1 VVDSSAPWTRVIYAH
16 GVASQNTFVLA
27 SVIAAAAL
35 MAFLN
40 RGPSHASP
48 GGGTQAREEEFDRSD
63 EEMGEELP
71 PDHPP
76 INGVAAEEMGEE
88 LPPDHPPVNGAGS
101 RGESLPP
108 DHPPIGAP
116 GAQPI
121 GLGAAAEE
129 PPALAWSIPKS
140 WKLLPN
146 SNTMRLFTYRIPAA
160 QGAPDAAELSIVRA
174 GGSADANLQRWV
186 EQFEGAVPGK
196 RERLT
201 VNGFEVHTLAVSGT
215 FTAGAMGGAAAAR
228 AGWALKGAVVDT
240 AAGAYFFKLTG
251 PEASVRMA
259 LTDFD
264 LLIKSLRKP
273 EAATL

>member
-1 VVDSSAPWTRVIYAH
+1 VAP
-16 GVASQNTFVLA
+16 QNTFVLA

-35 MAFLN
+35 MAFFG

-48 GGGTQAREEEFDRSD
+48 RDGTAESEGNFEREAVGEGL
-63 EEMGEELP
+63 GEELP

-76 INGVAAEEMGEE
+76 INGAGSMGE
-88 LPPDHPPVNGAGS
+88 P
-101 RGESLPP
+101 LPP
-108 DHPPIGAP
+108 DHPPIGAT
-116 GAQPI
+116 GAVPP

-129 PPALAWSIPKS
+129 PPALAWSIPKR

-146 SNTMRLFTYRIPAA
+146 SNTMRLFTYRVPAA
-160 QGAPDAAELSIVRA
+160 PGATDDAELSIVRA

-186 EQFEGAVPGK
+186 GQFEGAVPGK
-196 RERLT
+196 RERLA
-201 VNGFEVHTLAVSGT
+201 VNGFDVHTLSVSGT

-251 PEASVRMA
+251 PEPSVRAA

-264 LLIKSLRKP
+264 SLIKSLRKP
-273 EAATL
+273 EAAAR

>member
-1 VVDSSAPWTRVIYAH
+1 MPIAPSTRLIYAR
-16 GVASQNTFVLA
+16 GVPSQNGFVLVA
-27 SVIAAAAL
+27 VIASAAL
-35 MAFLN
+35 MAFIG

-48 GGGTQAREEEFDRSD
+48 GGGAEQREEDFDRS
-63 EEMGEELP
+63 EEGRGGELP

-88 LPPDHPPVNGAGS
+88 LPPDHPPINGAGNG
-101 RGESLPP
+101 GESLPP
-108 DHPPIGAP
+108 DHPPIGAT
-116 GAQPI
+116 GALPM

-129 PPALAWSIPKS
+129 PPALAWSIPKR

-160 QGAPDAAELSIVRA
+160 PGAPDAAELSIVRA
-174 GGSADANLQRWV
+174 GGGADANLQRWV

-196 RERLT
+196 RERFA
-201 VNGFEVHTLAVSGT
+201 VNGFEVHTLSVSGT

-240 AAGAYFFKLTG
+240 VDGAYFFKLTG

-264 LLIKSLRKP
+264 SLIKSLRRP